1 MANQKKE
8 KSIQSTQSKTDK
20 TRENK
25 ARENA
30 GDQVL
35 HSIRYLHIV
44 FTLQK
49 IVQAKSCNISKD
61 AFT

>member
-1 MANQKKE
+1 MIECRKTKTKVITMANQKKE

-30 GDQVL
+30 GDQAVIDLVL
-35 HSIRYLHIV
+35 HLIG
-44 FTLQK
+44 
-49 IVQAKSCNISKD
+49 
-61 AFT
+61 

>member
-20 TRENK
+20 T
-25 ARENA
+25 RENA

>member
-1 MANQKKE
+1 MVAACFP
-8 KSIQSTQSKTDK
+8 I
-20 TRENK
+20 
-25 ARENA
+25 
-30 GDQVL
+30 GDRVITLWSALGNLFSVL

-61 AFT
+61 ALT

>member
-25 ARENA
+25 ARENE
-30 GDQVL
+30 GDQAVIDLVL
-35 HSIRYLHIV
+35 HLIG
-44 FTLQK
+44 
-49 IVQAKSCNISKD
+49 
-61 AFT
+61 